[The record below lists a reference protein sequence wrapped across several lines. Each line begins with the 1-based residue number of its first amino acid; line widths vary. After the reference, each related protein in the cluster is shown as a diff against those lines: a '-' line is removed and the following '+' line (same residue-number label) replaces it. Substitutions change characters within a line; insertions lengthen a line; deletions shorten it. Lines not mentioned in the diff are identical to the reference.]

1 MSQLCSIRHD
11 IPVTLHTPGAYGL
24 WSVFDHHGDEQSAV
38 LGTRYGI
45 GGLGMANSKLS
56 DYDFFSSGG
65 GISSVAPVLVSWDIG
80 LCHVQLYPT
89 LFEPT
94 AESRN
99 WLVASNL

>member
-1 MSQLCSIRHD
+1 MVYGQCLTTT
-11 IPVTLHTPGAYGL
+11 VTSSRRS
-24 WSVFDHHGDEQSAV
+24 SVQDMA
-38 LGTRYGI
+38 L

-89 LFEPT
+89 FFEPT
-94 AESRN
+94 AESRS